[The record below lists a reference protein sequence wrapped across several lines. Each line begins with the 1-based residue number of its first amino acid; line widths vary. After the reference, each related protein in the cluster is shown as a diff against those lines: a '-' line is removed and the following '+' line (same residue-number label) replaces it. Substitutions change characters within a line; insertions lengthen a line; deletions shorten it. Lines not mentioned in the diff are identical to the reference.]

1 MTEIDYYEK
10 VRQNLVLGPLN
21 APKHK
26 KIIKLLKVFWNEEE
40 IKILSHFGKVGN
52 FISLKALE
60 EKTGIPKGEIK
71 KILNRSIRNGT
82 IAKKGARYTLLPL
95 VPGVFEKYFIVRK
108 DTEENQKEAAKLY
121 REIFKKFSPA
131 AAYEGVHKIFRPLLP
146 YEAKEKLI
154 EINESLD
161 YESQA
166 LSYELVKD
174 LIDKNEHFAVIP
186 CQCRLIGELTGEP
199 CKIAPA
205 EMGCFIVGLA
215 AQAIPTMCDDG
226 RLLTKEEAIQFLKDT
241 EKAGLVHNASFGTT
255 EPGMFICNC
264 CSCHCGALYPA
275 RLMHVKGS
283 IASNYS
289 PKINMELC
297 IKCETCMR
305 KCPGE
310 AIYHKF
316 PIEADLSD
324 EKMVI
329 REELCIGCGVCAA
342 NCPKD
347 AIKMVKVRE
356 NVPEKGTKFG
366 GQYSIGDLI
375 TM

>member
-1 MTEIDYYEK
+1 MTEIDYYEQ
-10 VRQNLVLGPLN
+10 VRQNLELGPLH

-26 KIIKLLKVFWNEEE
+26 KIIKLLKIFWNEEE

-52 FISLKALE
+52 FINAKALE
-60 EKTGIPKGEIK
+60 EKTGIPKDEIK
-71 KILNRSIRNGT
+71 KILDRSIKNGT
-82 IAKKGARYTLLPL
+82 LAKKGARYTLLPL
-95 VPGVFEKYFIVRK
+95 VPGIFEKYFIVRK

-131 AAYEGVHKIFRPLLP
+131 SAYEGVHKIFRPLLP

-205 EMGCFIVGLA
+205 EMGCFIVGMA
-215 AQAIPTMCDDG
+215 AQAVPSMCEDA

-241 EKAGLVHNASFGTT
+241 EKAGLVHNATFGTS
-255 EPGMFICNC
+255 ERGMFICNC

-275 RLMHVKGS
+275 RLMHVRG
-283 IASNYS
+283 ANNSNYL

-297 IKCETCMR
+297 VGCETCMS
-305 KCPGE
+305 KCPSE
-310 AIYHKF
+310 AIYHRF
-316 PIEADLSD
+316 PKEADLSD

-347 AIKMVKVRE
+347 AIKMVKVRD
-356 NVPEKGTKFG
+356 NVPKKGPKYG
-366 GQYSIGDLI
+366 DYSIGDLI
-375 TM
+375 AM